1 MDSALHCLEL
11 ISAHCLK
18 LLNLE
23 KLRKGPPAC
32 VWWFWYTVYLQNF
45 HCQQWDN
52 HYINEK
58 KHAAGGAAPPSMA
71 LGSTTCGFTRRVGAL
86 RGGRGC
92 GGPSC
97 LGSRLGGLVTPI
109 TGPLGGWQAIY
120 QVGWTTKA
128 EIREMESDMD
138 VGWLIGGSNIEN
150 MSGKPLKVG
159 CSIHGFSDDLPM
171 ENRNFPM
178 PSSIN
183 SKRIAIMI
191 SRSS

>member
-1 MDSALHCLEL
+1 MYLHLMMGQPPHQDFWPIPYPLPRELICWFILQSELELFFSWRFNWIFNETFKMDSALHCLEL

-86 RGGRGC
+86 GGVGD
-92 GGPSC
+92 
-97 LGSRLGGLVTPI
+97 VVV
-109 TGPLGGWQAIY
+109 QAAWE
-120 QVGWTTKA
+120 VG
-128 EIREMESDMD
+128 
-138 VGWLIGGSNIEN
+138 
-150 MSGKPLKVG
+150 
-159 CSIHGFSDDLPM
+159 
-171 ENRNFPM
+171 
-178 PSSIN
+178 
-183 SKRIAIMI
+183 
-191 SRSS
+191 

>member
-1 MDSALHCLEL
+1 VSDDFGIPYTSKTSIVSNRTIIKWEETRCRWRGSAFYGVGEHNLRLH
-11 ISAHCLK
+11 A
-18 LLNLE
+18 
-23 KLRKGPPAC
+23 
-32 VWWFWYTVYLQNF
+32 Q
-45 HCQQWDN
+45 
-52 HYINEK
+52 
-58 KHAAGGAAPPSMA
+58 GG
-71 LGSTTCGFTRRVGAL
+71 GTW
-86 RGGRGC
+86 GGRGC

-97 LGSRLGGLVTPI
+97 LGSRLGGLVTLI

-120 QVGWTTKA
+120 QVGWITKA
-128 EIREMESDMD
+128 EIREMESDME
-138 VGWLIGGSNIEN
+138 VWWLIGGSNKPKIGPLGKWIEN

-171 ENRNFPM
+171 ENRDFPM